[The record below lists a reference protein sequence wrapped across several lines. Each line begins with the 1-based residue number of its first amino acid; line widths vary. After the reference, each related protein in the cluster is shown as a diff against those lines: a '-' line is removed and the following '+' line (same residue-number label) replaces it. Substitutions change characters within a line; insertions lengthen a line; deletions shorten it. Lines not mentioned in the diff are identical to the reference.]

1 MAALTD
7 RDERVLAAVSRAADR
22 RAGRLER
29 VAARVLDRDDAVT
42 DLLRAAGE
50 TYEAW
55 RRVHDACDR
64 RGGDPF
70 NALDLVVRSA
80 SWSWCGVVSRGR
92 GLGRLDRGATTLP
105 GRDRR
110 RSATERSAWD
120 QVFGRGGGPF
130 AVADVVGR
138 QRRVSPLL
146 LIGSS
151 ASALGIRPAAARAS
165 TQQ

>member
-70 NALDLVVRSA
+70 NALDLVVEIGQLELVRRGESRT
-80 SWSWCGVVSRGR
+80 WSWPTG
-92 GLGRLDRGATTLP
+92 
-105 GRDRR
+105 
-110 RSATERSAWD
+110 
-120 QVFGRGGGPF
+120 QGGNDAP
-130 AVADVVGR
+130 R
-138 QRRVSPLL
+138 
-146 LIGSS
+146 
-151 ASALGIRPAAARAS
+151 
-165 TQQ
+165 T